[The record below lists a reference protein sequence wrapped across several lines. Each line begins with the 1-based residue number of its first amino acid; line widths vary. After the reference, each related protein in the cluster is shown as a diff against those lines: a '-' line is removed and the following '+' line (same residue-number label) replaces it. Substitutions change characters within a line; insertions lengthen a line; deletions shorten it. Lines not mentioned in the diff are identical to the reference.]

1 MIQGGGA
8 NRIGQMGAKPE
19 GQTEQEKQTG
29 GMDRIGQM
37 GLKLE
42 ERTRQDKTDK
52 T

>member
-1 MIQGGGA
+1 
-8 NRIGQMGAKPE
+8 MGSKPE
-19 GQTEQEKQTG
+19 GQTEQERQTG